1 MARQDTRR
9 DGTTALTDGSW
20 KRFLEVYDIGSSVLG
35 SGASSVVCKI
45 TKRSTG
51 IEYAGKFTIQQEAH
65 KELRALQALQRY
77 DGLRIDSS
85 SSSDSIL
92 TYHDAFNDDSGHYT
106 CIVSDLMKGPTLLAA
121 LHDRGS
127 YSEEDAR
134 AIMRQILE
142 ALVNIHESGMVHRDI
157 KLNNV
162 LLPSAECHTSIKI
175 ADFGFAAPWS
185 ESEPKLKQRCGTPL
199 FISPEQAGL
208 SRDLS
213 SECEYDNKV
222 DVWAA
227 GVILFM
233 LLSGYPP
240 FWGRNIP
247 DLLHS
252 IAKKNPRFG
261 DPAWEL
267 VSPEA
272 KDLVLHMLAKEP
284 SSRLSAKEAL
294 RHPWILEDY

>member
-1 MARQDTRR
+1 MTRQETRR
-9 DGTTALTDGSW
+9 DDAATALTNGSW
-20 KRFLEVYDIGSSVLG
+20 KRFLEVYEIGPAIGSG
-35 SGASSVVCKI
+35 TCSVVHKI

-51 IEYAGKFTIQQEAH
+51 IEYAGKFTTQKEAY
-65 KELRALQALQRY
+65 KELDAMQM
-77 DGLRIDSS
+77 LREAVDVRSRVDSS
-85 SSSDSIL
+85 GNNDLIL
-92 TYHDAFNDDSGHYT
+92 NYHDAVNDDDSGHYM
-106 CIVSDLMKGPTLLAA
+106 CLVSDLMRGPSNLLDA

-127 YSEEDAR
+127 YSEEDTR
-134 AIMRQILE
+134 SIMRQILE
-142 ALVNIHESGMVHRDI
+142 ALADIHESGMVHRDI
-157 KLNNV
+157 KLDNV

-199 FISPEQAGL
+199 FISPEQA
-208 SRDLS
+208 DLS

-240 FWGRNIP
+240 FWGRNVP

-252 IAKKNPRFG
+252 ISKENPRFG

-284 SSRLSAKEAL
+284 SSRFSAEEAL
-294 RHPWILEDY
+294 RHPWMLEW

>member
-1 MARQDTRR
+1 MARQDIPAAR

-20 KRFLEVYDIGSSVLG
+20 KRFLEVYDIVSVLG

-77 DGLRIDSS
+77 DGLTIDSS

-92 TYHDAFNDDSGHYT
+92 THHDAFNDDSGHYT

-142 ALVNIHESGMVHRDI
+142 ALVIIHESGMVHRDI
-157 KLNNV
+157 KLDNV
-162 LLPSAECHTSIKI
+162 LLSSAECHTSIKI
-175 ADFGFAAPWS
+175 ADFGFAASWS

-199 FISPEQAGL
+199 FISPEQA
-208 SRDLS
+208 DLS

-240 FWGRNIP
+240 FWGRDLL

-252 IAKKNPRFG
+252 IAKKNPQFT

-284 SSRLSAKEAL
+284 SSRFSAEEAL
-294 RHPWILEDY
+294 RHPWILED